1 MRLPLQITA
10 RNFDLPETFREDIHK
25 KAENLDKYYDQI
37 MRCRI
42 VVEVPHHHRRE
53 GALYNVRIDMTVP
66 GTELVIKHE
75 PNKDINVAIR
85 DAFDAARRQL
95 EDFARKQR
103 DDVKHHEETPHAR
116 ISALFLAKGYGFLTT
131 LDGNEIYFHKNSVIN
146 YDFKHLKVGMEAR
159 FVEEQGE
166 KGPQASTVTVIE
178 SS

>member
-1 MRLPLQITA
+1 MRIPLQITA
-10 RNFDLPETFREDIHK
+10 RNFDLPETFREDIRK
-25 KAENLDKYYDQI
+25 KAENLGKYYDQI

-42 VVEVPHHHRRE
+42 MVEVPHRHRRE
-53 GALYNVRIDMTVP
+53 GTLYNIRIDMTVP
-66 GTELVIKHE
+66 GGELVIKRE

-116 ISALFLAKGYGFLTT
+116 VSVLFLDKGYGFLTT
-131 LDGNEIYFHKNSVIN
+131 LDGVEIYFHEYSVIN
-146 YDFKHLKVGMEAR
+146 YDFEHLKVGMEVR

-166 KGPQASTVTVIE
+166 KGPQASTVEVIR
-178 SS
+178 S